1 MNLLPTAA
9 AQLSCLL
16 TLLQLKYK
24 HQFERFWLVFKK
36 ERQRARKSCDDYTCN
51 IISFWYSSAQVFLC
65 FWSLLFQIIYD
76 TLLLMACSEAVIIV
90 GGGQSSRNIV
100 FNLTKSFAIW
110 SFDRCERMRSIVQ
123 PVSSKRSRLAIV
135 AQTAHW
141 PCSATSASRRE
152 LRPEFGDQKLERSRF
167 CLPITLSVDI
177 RQ

>member
-1 MNLLPTAA
+1 
-9 AQLSCLL
+9 
-16 TLLQLKYK
+16 
-24 HQFERFWLVFKK
+24 
-36 ERQRARKSCDDYTCN
+36 
-51 IISFWYSSAQVFLC
+51 
-65 FWSLLFQIIYD
+65 
-76 TLLLMACSEAVIIV
+76 MACSEAVIIV

-110 SFDRCERMRSIVQ
+110 SFDRCERIRSIVQ

-152 LRPEFGDQKLERSRF
+152 LRPEFGDQKLERSSF